1 MDSVDNR
8 AGAQSRDVDLWRSR
22 SKSYDRLKW
31 ASDGGL
37 LHFFIEQCEFKP
49 GMRLLDVGTGTGHV
63 LKEVQKYFDV
73 EMFGLDISPDMI
85 KIAGQKIPDARLII
99 SDVQAMGLPED
110 AFDIVTARM
119 MFHHVDD
126 VMKGLREV
134 LRVLKPGGRLVFCEG
149 VPPDYQA
156 MDEYIRIFEL
166 KEKRHTFLDSMLL
179 NLFHWSGFMRITLRP
194 YYMHRVSLNNWL
206 QNSELPKSI
215 QDQIYELHVNA
226 SPAFQELYRYERVG
240 DDLLMDWKFVVLVG
254 EKPA

>member
-1 MDSVDNR
+1 MKVGDEKGCD
-8 AGAQSRDVDLWRSR
+8 QSREVDLWRSR

-126 VMKGLREV
+126 VMKGLKEV

-226 SPAFQELYRYERVG
+226 SPAFQELYRYERIG

-254 EKPA
+254 EKPS